1 MATDTLALDRRSEKD
16 RKPSGGLFRAF
27 WRWHFY
33 AAFIV
38 APILL
43 VLASTGLI
51 YLLRFQLEP
60 LMHADVMKVE
70 QPAGATQRVPYEDQR
85 QAVAKAFPKATIASM
100 TEPKGN
106 DRSTDFYLSMPDG
119 SSRDAYVNPWT
130 GEVLGS
136 LNPDTTLS
144 GMAVR
149 LHANMMLGTKGDI
162 LMELGACWAIV
173 MALTGYYL
181 FIRGRAARLRRKMT
195 GAAGSA
201 MRSRHAV
208 IGSVVGV
215 SLLILLVSGLPWTAF
230 WGKHAQTMAT
240 DNSTS
245 MWGSDPGGVSHPGS
259 TLDESLPHSH
269 AHEIPWAQGDSKV
282 PESAKAGDEV
292 SIANID
298 TAVTVADKAGLH
310 HPLTIALPVDDKGV
324 FSAISYAFH
333 DPSREKTVHVDQYGG
348 QVVGTYGFA
357 DYPVLAKVVSQ
368 GIGLHEGRSFG
379 PVSFWAAA
387 LSCLMVIFMCVSG
400 PMMWWRRRPKK
411 GGSIAAPRGRMP
423 LRGSPLLA
431 VGIVALGVFLPF
443 FGITL
448 LVALLLDQLV
458 LRRIPQLQAW
468 FNVV

>member
-1 MATDTLALDRRSEKD
+1 MATDTLAPAGRNEKE
-16 RKPSGGLFRAF
+16 RKGGGLFRAF

-43 VLASTGLI
+43 VLATTGLI

-70 QPAGATQRVPYEDQR
+70 QPAGVTQQVPYEDQR
-85 QAVAKAFPKATIASM
+85 AAVAKEYPDATIASM
-100 TEPKGN
+100 TEPKGD
-106 DRSTDFYLSMPDG
+106 DRSTDFYLSLPDG
-119 SSRDAYVNPWT
+119 SSRDAYVDPWT
-130 GEVLGS
+130 GEVLGD

-181 FIRGRAARLRRKMT
+181 FIRGRAARLRRKVT

-201 MRSRHAV
+201 MRSRHAL

-215 SLLILLVSGLPWTAF
+215 SLLILLVSGLPWTGF

-245 MWGSDPGGVSHPGS
+245 MWGNDPGGVSHQGS

-269 AHEIPWAQGDSKV
+269 AHEIPWAQGGKTV
-282 PESAKAGDEV
+282 PESPKTDEEV
-292 SIANID
+292 SVANVD
-298 TAVTVADKAGLH
+298 TAVAVADRAGLH
-310 HPLTIALPVDDKGV
+310 HPLTIALPADDKGV

-333 DPSREKTVHVDQYGG
+333 DPSREKTVHIDQYGG

-379 PVSFWAAA
+379 LVSFWAAL
-387 LSCLMVIFMCVSG
+387 LSCLMIIFMCVSG

-411 GGSIAAPRGRMP
+411 GGTMAAPRGRMP

>member
-1 MATDTLALDRRSEKD
+1 MATDTLTPTRRIEKE

-43 VLASTGLI
+43 VLATTGLI
-51 YLLRFQLEP
+51 YLLRFQIEP

-70 QPAGATQRVPYEDQR
+70 QPVGATQYVSYDDQR
-85 QAVAKAFPKATIASM
+85 AAVAKAYPKATIASM
-100 TEPKGN
+100 TEPKGV
-106 DRSTDFYLSMPDG
+106 DGSTDFYLSMPDG
-119 SSRDAYVNPWT
+119 SSRDAYVDPWT

-149 LHANMMLGTKGDI
+149 LHANMMLGAKGDI

-181 FIRGRAARLRRKMT
+181 FIRGRAARLRRKIA

-215 SLLILLVSGLPWTAF
+215 SLLILLVSGLPWTGF

-240 DNSTS
+240 DHSTS
-245 MWGSDPGGVSHPGS
+245 MWGSDPGGVSKKGS

-269 AHEIPWAQGDSKV
+269 VHEIPWAQGDSTV
-282 PESAKAGDEV
+282 PESTKAGDEV
-292 SIANID
+292 SVANID
-298 TAVTVADKAGLH
+298 TAVAVADRAGLH
-310 HPLTIALPVDDKGV
+310 HPLTIALPGDDKGV

-333 DPSREKTVHVDQYGG
+333 DPSREKTVHINQYDG
-348 QVVGTYGFA
+348 QVVGTYGFD

-379 PVSFWAAA
+379 NVSFWAAA

-411 GGSIAAPRGRMP
+411 AGSLAAPRGRMP
-423 LRGSPLLA
+423 MRGTPLLA
-431 VGIVALGVFLPF
+431 VVIVALGVFLPF

-448 LVALLLDQLV
+448 LVALLLDQLI
-458 LRRIPQLQAW
+458 LRRIPRLQTW

>member
-1 MATDTLALDRRSEKD
+1 MATDTLAPVRSKD
-16 RKPSGGLFRAF
+16 KERKPSGGLFRAF

-51 YLLRFQLEP
+51 YLLRFQIEP

-70 QPAGATQRVPYEDQR
+70 QPAGVTKQVPYEDQR
-85 QAVAKAFPKATIASM
+85 AAVAKAYPKATIASM
-100 TEPKGN
+100 TEPKG
-106 DRSTDFYLSMPDG
+106 DRSTDFYLSLPDG
-119 SSRDAYVNPWT
+119 SSRDAYVDPWT
-130 GEVLGS
+130 GEVLGE

-144 GMAVR
+144 GLAVR
-149 LHANMMLGTKGDI
+149 LHTNMMLGSTGDI

-181 FIRGRAARLRRKMT
+181 FIRGRAARLRRRLT

-208 IGSVVGV
+208 IGSVVGA

-240 DNSTS
+240 DHSSS
-245 MWGSDPGGVSHPGS
+245 MWGSDPGGVSHQGS

-282 PESAKAGDEV
+282 PESGKPGKEV

-298 TAVTVADKAGLH
+298 TAVAVADRAGLH
-310 HPLTIALPVDDKGV
+310 HPLTIALPADDKGV

-333 DPSREKTVHVDQYGG
+333 DPSREKTVHIDQYGG

-357 DYPVLAKVVSQ
+357 DYPALAKIVSQ

-400 PMMWWRRRPKK
+400 PMMWWRRRPNTARYV
-411 GGSIAAPRGRMP
+411 AAPRGPMH
-423 LRGSPLLA
+423 LRSSPLLA
-431 VGIVALGVFLPF
+431 VAIVALGVFLPF

-448 LVALLLDQLV
+448 LIALLVDQLI
-458 LRRIPQLQAW
+458 LRRIPRLQTW

>member
-1 MATDTLALDRRSEKD
+1 MATDTLTPTPREEKE

-38 APILL
+38 VPILL
-43 VLASTGLI
+43 VLATTGLI

-70 QPAGATQRVPYEDQR
+70 RPAGMSEQVPYEDQR
-85 QAVAKAFPKATIASM
+85 AAVAKAYPDATIASM
-100 TEPKGN
+100 TEPKGD
-106 DRSTDFYLSMPDG
+106 DRSTDFYLSLPDG

-130 GEVLGS
+130 GEVLGD

-149 LHANMMLGTKGDI
+149 LHADLMLGTKGDMV
-162 LMELGACWAIV
+162 MELGACWAIV
-173 MALTGYYL
+173 MSLTGYYL
-181 FIRGRAARLRRKMT
+181 FIRGRAARLRRKVSGSA
-195 GAAGSA
+195 GAA
-201 MRSRHAV
+201 MRSRHAL

-215 SLLILLVSGLPWTAF
+215 SLLVLLVSGLPWTGF
-230 WGKHAQTMAT
+230 WGKHAQTMAAH
-240 DNSTS
+240 NSSS
-245 MWGSDPGGVSHPGS
+245 MWGTDPGALSKPGS

-269 AHEIPWAQGDSKV
+269 AHEIPWAQGDTPV
-282 PESAKAGDEV
+282 PASADTGKEV
-292 SIANID
+292 SVANVD
-298 TAVTVADKAGLH
+298 TAVAVADRAGLH
-310 HPLTIALPVDDKGV
+310 HPLTIALPADDKGV

-333 DPSREKTVHVDQYGG
+333 DPSREKTVHIDQYGG
-348 QVVGTYGFA
+348 QAVGTYGFA

-387 LSCLMVIFMCVSG
+387 LSCLMIIFMCVSG
-400 PMMWWRRRPKK
+400 PLMWWRRRPKK

-423 LRGSPLLA
+423 LRDTPLLA

-448 LVALLLDQLV
+448 LIALLLDQVV
-458 LRRIPQLQAW
+458 LRRIPRLQTW